1 MPSGLYHVRK
11 RPDLA
16 HAHSSVK
23 AFPQLDTWIT
33 YDKQY
38 VAKEHIQGVNLKTN
52 SGLRPCAQKTAADFP
67 IHIFDGPTL
76 RKFSFVSL

>member
-16 HAHSSVK
+16 HSRFSVK
-23 AFPQLDTWIT
+23 AFPQLDAWIM

-38 VAKEHIQGVNLKTN
+38 VAMEHIQGVNLKTEF
-52 SGLRPCAQKTAADFP
+52 GFP
-67 IHIFDGPTL
+67 ALHTKQLQSSPYIFFDGPTL
-76 RKFSFVSL
+76 RKFSFILL